1 MNIFDYSDYRLLLRD
16 LYTEKKKVCPFFSY
30 RYIGLKVGL
39 SAGFFANIL
48 IGKRNISDEIIFK
61 ISELFRFSKQETEF
75 LEILVHYNQC
85 KELSRKKYYFEKLV
99 SMRKSTVIE
108 LTAEQN
114 EYFSRWY
121 HIAIREVI
129 NCITF
134 QGDYKQ
140 LASMLIPRITPQQA
154 ENAVELLIKLGL
166 IVKKKGTY
174 FVTEKTI
181 TTGPQVSLASI
192 HMFQRD
198 TIDVAKMA
206 VDRFDRNERSI
217 STLTLSISQDM
228 FNIIED
234 KLASFRRDLLELVK
248 SEQQT
253 LDRVYQ
259 LNFQVF
265 PLTKAQDKSGS

>member
-1 MNIFDYSDYRLLLRD
+1 MNIFSYSDYRLLLRN

-30 RYIGLKVGL
+30 RYIGLKVGF

-61 ISELFRFSKQETEF
+61 FAELFHFSKQETEF
-75 LEILVHYNQC
+75 FELLVHYNQC
-85 KELSRKKYYFEKLV
+85 KEEHRKQYYFEKLV
-99 SMRKSTVIE
+99 SMRKSTVLE
-108 LTAEQN
+108 LTSEQN

-121 HIAIREVI
+121 HIAIREMI
-129 NCITF
+129 NCINF
-134 QGDYKQ
+134 KGDYKQ
-140 LASMLIPRITPQQA
+140 LASMLVPKISPQQA
-154 ENAVELLIKLGL
+154 ESAVGLLIKLGL
-166 IVKKKGTY
+166 IKKDGDCY
-174 FVTEKTI
+174 VVTEKTI

-206 VDRFDRNERSI
+206 VDRFERDERSI
-217 STLTLSISQDM
+217 STLTVSISQDM
-228 FNIIED
+228 FHMIEE

-248 SEQQT
+248 SDRQI

-265 PLTKAQDKSGS
+265 PLTKAQDYKE